1 MARIAQSQLDEA
13 TTYSSSPP
21 SSPDSSSDK
30 ENRRRSVNKRPTAQM
45 PSRNEQSKRRRLTD
59 RTSNIQSQG
68 LSQRKDNRF
77 YDPDQ
82 PEEERRRVRKTYRD
96 LTSDFNGEISKSSTI
111 EWSGW
116 Y

>member
-13 TTYSSSPP
+13 TAYGSSPP

-30 ENRRRSVNKRPTAQM
+30 ENCRRGVNKRSTVQM
-45 PSRNEQSKRRRLTD
+45 PSRNEPSKRRRLTE

-68 LSQRKDNRF
+68 LSQRKDRRF

-96 LTSDFNGEISKSSTI
+96 LTTDFNGKLSKRSEVS
-111 EWSGW
+111 WNA
-116 Y
+116 